1 MKLSRF
7 FKTIFMTDF
16 VGGLFI
22 AIKEIFKSKKTI
34 NYPFEKGKISPRF
47 RGEHALRR
55 YPNGEERCIAC
66 KLCEAV
72 CPHSIFFY
80 TFSIIA
86 IISAIMV
93 TVSKNTV
100 HSVFFLILDFIS
112 ISCLFIMIGAEFLG
126 MIMLIVYVG
135 AVAVLFLFVVMMLNV
150 AQQKNQ
156 WFASK
161 ESSGHIPVG
170 LIISTIIFF
179 ELIIVI
185 GGWKYK
191 PDLFD
196 INNTTNNFNMS
207 NTHSLGQVLYTDYIH
222 VFQLSGMILLVAMIG
237 AIVLT
242 FRKRE
247 GVKTQSYLKQI
258 SRERS
263 EGIGIFLNRKNI
275 IVILMSIELI
285 LLAVNI
291 NLVAFSIF
299 LGDLTGQVF
308 TLFILTVAAA
318 EAAIG
323 LAIIVV
329 YYRNSGTIRVEEI
342 DQLKG

>member
-1 MKLSRF
+1 M
-7 FKTIFMTDF
+7 
-16 VGGLFI
+16 I
-22 AIKEIFKSKKTI
+22 A
-34 NYPFEKGKISPRF
+34 
-47 RGEHALRR
+47 
-55 YPNGEERCIAC
+55 
-66 KLCEAV
+66 
-72 CPHSIFFY
+72 HSIFFY
-80 TFSIIA
+80 SFSIIA
-86 IISAIMV
+86 VISAIMV

-156 WFASK
+156 WFAS
-161 ESSGHIPVG
+161 EASSGHIPVG
-170 LIISTIIFF
+170 LIISVIIFF

-196 INNTTNNFNMS
+196 IDNSVNNFSVS

-242 FRKRE
+242 FRKRS
-247 GVKTQSYLKQI
+247 GVKTQSYIKQI
-258 SRERS
+258 SRERA
-263 EGIGIFLNRKNI
+263 EG
-275 IVILMSIELI
+275 
-285 LLAVNI
+285 
-291 NLVAFSIF
+291 
-299 LGDLTGQVF
+299 
-308 TLFILTVAAA
+308 
-318 EAAIG
+318 
-323 LAIIVV
+323 
-329 YYRNSGTIRVEEI
+329 VEVLEVENNKGVKI
-342 DQLKG
+342 DD